1 MSTAMPGYRL
11 RQLIQRGR
19 HYDVY
24 DAWSDERD
32 CRVVVKRAR
41 PGTDAARGRILIREG
56 RRLLALTHPHLVRA
70 YEIHRQ
76 PRPAIVLETLPGQTL
91 GHLFVE
97 RGPLQS
103 ADVVQLGRQLVS
115 VLGYLHANS
124 LVHADLKPENATVSD
139 GLVKLIDLSLAQPPG
154 RWRRRAGTPGYLS
167 PEQAGRQFVTP
178 ATDVWGLGLV
188 LLEAACGEDPYPV
201 GCPDYDEAV
210 GPCRSPVP
218 LRQRRRAPRTLSD
231 LLEAMTQIDPSR
243 RPPMTSVRSALYAM
257 PGRD

>member
-1 MSTAMPGYRL
+1 
-11 RQLIQRGR
+11 
-19 HYDVY
+19 
-24 DAWSDERD
+24 
-32 CRVVVKRAR
+32 
-41 PGTDAARGRILIREG
+41 
-56 RRLLALTHPHLVRA
+56 
-70 YEIHRQ
+70 
-76 PRPAIVLETLPGQTL
+76 
-91 GHLFVE
+91 
-97 RGPLQS
+97 
-103 ADVVQLGRQLVS
+103 
-115 VLGYLHANS
+115 
-124 LVHADLKPENATVSD
+124 
-139 GLVKLIDLSLAQPPG
+139 
-154 RWRRRAGTPGYLS
+154 
-167 PEQAGRQFVTP
+167 VTP